1 MKVSHPGDAQLDIL
15 IGHEYLGV
23 LVWCKT
29 FHSEPPVSPH
39 LDKKAAWLSFPGVDE
54 QPAAERANQDHITGE
69 DI

>member
-1 MKVSHPGDAQLDIL
+1 MKVSHPGDAQMDIL

-23 LVWCKT
+23 LVCKT

-39 LDKKAAWLSFPGVDE
+39 LYKKQPGCHLQEVDE